1 MFKFPEGLYTDV
13 RIEDVYETKIIY
25 TMGEIEESKERTYK
39 AAFIRIFD
47 GEKWYYNS
55 ISNIEDIQAEID
67 LLSQYANPNEHIEEN
82 PVVKKFQVNKE
93 NLLKF
98 KDGDIKKISIKE
110 KQNLLKEYFPALQE
124 YEFIKHWNAYY
135 VDRKIYKEFY
145 SSKGS
150 SIKFDN
156 QTTGLTIKMKFAKGD
171 KHLAEAFQKSSNNI
185 NDIKGKIEEFKSF
198 VSKCYDFLINSKP
211 VEPGNYTVIL
221 SPIAAGVF
229 AHESFGHKSE
239 ADFMIGDETMKR
251 EWAIGK
257 TVGKEL
263 LSIVDDGNINGNGY
277 VPYDDEGT
285 RAEKTYLV
293 KNGLLSGRLHSATTA
308 YYLDEDLTGNARA
321 INFEYEP
328 IVRMTTTYI
337 EPGNMTKEELFSEV
351 ENGIFIDDIKHGSG
365 MSTFTIAPSL
375 AYYIKNGKIADPVSI
390 SVVTG
395 NVMETLN
402 EIDGLSNETE
412 IMSFILGGCGK
423 MEQFPLPVGFGGPF
437 VRVKSLNVQ

>member
-156 QTTGLTIKMKFAKGD
+156 QTTGLTIK
-171 KHLAEAFQKSSNNI
+171 
-185 NDIKGKIEEFKSF
+185 
-198 VSKCYDFLINSKP
+198 
-211 VEPGNYTVIL
+211 
-221 SPIAAGVF
+221 
-229 AHESFGHKSE
+229 
-239 ADFMIGDETMKR
+239 
-251 EWAIGK
+251 
-257 TVGKEL
+257 
-263 LSIVDDGNINGNGY
+263 
-277 VPYDDEGT
+277 
-285 RAEKTYLV
+285 
-293 KNGLLSGRLHSATTA
+293 
-308 YYLDEDLTGNARA
+308 
-321 INFEYEP
+321 
-328 IVRMTTTYI
+328 
-337 EPGNMTKEELFSEV
+337 
-351 ENGIFIDDIKHGSG
+351 
-365 MSTFTIAPSL
+365 
-375 AYYIKNGKIADPVSI
+375 
-390 SVVTG
+390 
-395 NVMETLN
+395 N
-402 EIDGLSNETE
+402 EI
-412 IMSFILGGCGK
+412 CK
-423 MEQFPLPVGFGGPF
+423 
-437 VRVKSLNVQ
+437 RR